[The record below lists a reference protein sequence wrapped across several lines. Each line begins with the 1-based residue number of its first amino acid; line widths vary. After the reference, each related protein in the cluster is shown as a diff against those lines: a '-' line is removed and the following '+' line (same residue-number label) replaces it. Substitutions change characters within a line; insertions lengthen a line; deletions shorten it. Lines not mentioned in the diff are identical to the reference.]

1 MSWLIFQLLLCAP
14 LTSFSLIIGGDDTD
28 TVSSNIVYLHQLL
41 SEERI
46 MRSSL
51 ETQIQQMEQRIQK
64 LETNMST
71 MQKVPSRD
79 PTVAFHAYLAKD
91 GGAVQSAHVIFDTVL
106 LNIGNAYSPL
116 HGIFRA
122 PYNGTYL
129 FSVTAATSP
138 GHQLHFYL
146 RKNDKTVEFVFAD
159 SRDWDQA
166 SKTTILAL
174 NVDDY
179 VWVEANGELMG
190 SWSDDSF
197 GHIHIHSSFTGFL
210 IKEM

>member
-1 MSWLIFQLLLCAP
+1 MDFNVFKSY
-14 LTSFSLIIGGDDTD
+14 FSHAQSVPHGFVTI
-28 TVSSNIVYLHQLL
+28 NLHDPRTL
-41 SEERI
+41 
-46 MRSSL
+46 
-51 ETQIQQMEQRIQK
+51 
-64 LETNMST
+64 
-71 MQKVPSRD
+71 PSRD

-91 GGAVQSAHVIFDTVL
+91 GGAVQSAHVVFDTVL

-129 FSVTAATSP
+129 FSMTAVISP
-138 GHQLHFYL
+138 GHQLHFFL
-146 RKNDKTVEFVFAD
+146 TKDDKTEEFVFAD

-190 SWSDDSF
+190 SWPDDGF
-197 GHIHIHSSFTGFL
+197 GHTHMHSSFSGFL

>member
-1 MSWLIFQLLLCAP
+1 MSWLIFQLVLSAP
-14 LTSFSLIIGGDDTD
+14 LTFCLIIGGDGSD

-51 ETQIQQMEQRIQK
+51 ETKIQQMEQRIQN
-64 LETNMST
+64 LETNIST
-71 MQKVPSRD
+71 KQTVPSSD
-79 PTVAFHAYLAKD
+79 PTVAFHAYLTKD
-91 GGAVQSAHVIFDTVL
+91 GGAVHYAHVVFDTVL

-122 PYNGTYL
+122 PYSGLYL
-129 FSVTAATSP
+129 FSVTAAISP
-138 GHQLHFYL
+138 GHFLHFYL
-146 RKNDKTVEFVFAD
+146 MKNDKAEEFVFTY
-159 SRDWDQA
+159 SSDWEQG
-166 SKTTILAL
+166 SKTTILEL

-179 VWVEANGELMG
+179 VWVEADGQLTG
-190 SWSDDSF
+190 SLSGDNF
-197 GHIHIHSSFTGFL
+197 NHIHMHSSFSGIL

>member
-1 MSWLIFQLLLCAP
+1 MSWIIFQLLLCAP
-14 LTSFSLIIGGDDTD
+14 LTFSLIIGGDDSD
-28 TVSSNIVYLHQLL
+28 T
-41 SEERI
+41 ERI

-51 ETQIQQMEQRIQK
+51 ETKIQQMEQRFQK
-64 LETNMST
+64 LETDMST
-71 MQKVPSRD
+71 MQKVLSRD

-91 GGAVQSAHVIFDTVL
+91 GGAVQSAHVVFDTVL

-122 PYNGTYL
+122 PYSGLYL
-129 FSVTAATSP
+129 FSMTAGTSH
-138 GHQLHFYL
+138 GHYLHFFL
-146 RKNDKTVEFVFAD
+146 KKNDKTVEFVFAD

-179 VWVEANGELMG
+179 VWVEAYGQLIG
-190 SWSDDSF
+190 SVSADSSD
-197 GHIHIHSSFTGFL
+197 HIYIYSTFTGFL